1 VQFSLLLILNVF
13 NLQNE
18 GDDASS
24 ALLCFVTAVLK
35 RPANPLTENNPSE
48 GSALADPNLHDLS
61 PPLSSLSSSSPPH
74 LIIGNKPC
82 QMSLL
87 QRMASCWGRSLVL
100 KDARSKAA
108 QSVSD
113 SLPRIQS
120 CTSISTNFPPPSCF
134 RSDCRSRVLT
144 SMIFLPNS
152 WLLYSIRVMPILIS
166 VPPPQVHPLSHL
178 DAT

>member
-1 VQFSLLLILNVF
+1 MQFSLLLILNVF
-13 NLQNE
+13 NLQNG

-35 RPANPLTENNPSE
+35 RPANPLTENNQKDRPSQT
-48 GSALADPNLHDLS
+48 LICMIFPHR
-61 PPLSSLSSSSPPH
+61 SLPFPAVSPPH